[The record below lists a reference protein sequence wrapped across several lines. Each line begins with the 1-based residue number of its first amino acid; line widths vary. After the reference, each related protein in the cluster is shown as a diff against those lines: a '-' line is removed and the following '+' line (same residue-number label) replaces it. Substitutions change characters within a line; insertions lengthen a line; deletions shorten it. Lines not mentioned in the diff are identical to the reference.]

1 MSTKR
6 QSEPPRQA
14 AKNGRRSRGQVLVIF
29 AGAIF
34 LLMMLM
40 AVVIDVSWYWVN
52 SLRVQRAADAAALAG
67 AVMLPNRTSQAY
79 QLARA
84 EATRNG
90 YENGVDATVDPV
102 QDSFNKRRLNVTIH
116 TEIGTFFMRVLGIDR
131 IGVTRTAKAEFTL
144 PVPMG
149 SPQNYYGVGF
159 LRDGVTKTTTNTQTQ
174 FFDRQT
180 SDLPAAAATPSDGT
194 GWLASEGGTVN
205 QTKLVNDIA
214 TNNSEYDRTTVD
226 NRTQRFGNFGITF
239 PLQNSG
245 GVVETFDSIRGVEVA
260 FEDVRLSS
268 NCSSTSRLRAEL
280 SWNGG
285 ANWSGFDQ
293 SGGLNNNS
301 VDFTLGDNNTLDPWT
316 GHTWTA
322 ADFTNANFQVRL
334 TFDKGNSCSS
344 SIELRVD
351 QMRVIVHYRVKR
363 VTTTTTTTTDLEDV
377 PVVSPYGEILDPQ
390 KFWGGMQSQGAPNIQ
405 GDAYMTKYA
414 SRSGPTSNGVDGTD
428 PDARY
433 APDDYYSY
441 GVEMPPGTSGGEVW
455 IFDPGFCDASQRAG
469 TGEDWNIGSPNGY
482 GTPQPVSAFYT
493 LQDMGADPYS
503 TSDDGTVYSV
513 SSGNT
518 FRRQSLMDD
527 NVINELIANGEIPG
541 GYDNDRS
548 SAGDCG
554 NTSWHYDVNQWRSAN
569 PSTPRR
575 GWYLLGSGLTGGP
588 NGTTY
593 RLHAFST
600 DFGSP
605 NDQNNTTALNAFAI
619 YARSSGGSGAQPR
632 VYGLGAM
639 EAYVRLPQNQVSE
652 FYLAQIDSVHKG
664 KTMVIN
670 LWDPGD
676 TRPLRATLEILKP
689 TSSGYVPVTFDYSAF
704 RGTTDG
710 NAANCNSLRGTGV
723 SAVVTNPGGSA
734 NGTFNGCWLNIE
746 IPIPSDYSAPHPS
759 SDSVTTEGGWWK
771 IRYSMGPGSDYATDL
786 TTWQVS
792 IKGNPV
798 HLVVP

>member
-1 MSTKR
+1 MMM
-6 QSEPPRQA
+6 A
-14 AKNGRRSRGQVLVIF
+14 AI
-29 AGAIF
+29 
-34 LLMMLM
+34 
-40 AVVIDVSWYWVN
+40 VIDVSWYWVN

-67 AVMLPNRTSQAY
+67 AVMLPNEDRPATR
-79 QLARA
+79 LARK

-90 YENGVDATVDPV
+90 YTRGARAATWSIPAAGHHEPAPLERHDHRT
-102 QDSFNKRRLNVTIH
+102 DRH
-116 TEIGTFFMRVLGIDR
+116 VLHARPRHHR
-131 IGVTRTAKAEFTL
+131 INVTRTSKAEFTL

-159 LRDGVTKTTTNTQTQ
+159 LRDGVTKTVTNTSTQ

-180 SDLPAAAATPSDGT
+180 SDLPAASATPADGT
-194 GWLASEGGTVN
+194 GWLPSEGGTIT
-205 QTKLVNDIA
+205 QTKLVNDVA
-214 TNNSEYDRTTVD
+214 TNNSDYDRTTVD
-226 NRTQRFGNFGITF
+226 NRTQRYGNFGITF

-245 GVVETFDSIRGVEVA
+245 GVVETMDSIQGVEVA

-268 NCSSTSRLRAEL
+268 NCNSTSRLRAEL

-285 ANWSGFDQ
+285 GTWSGFAQ
-293 SGGLNNNS
+293 SNGLDNTS
-301 VDFTLGDNNTLDPWT
+301 DDFTLGDNNSLNPWS

-344 SIELRVD
+344 SLELRVD
-351 QMRVIVHYRVKR
+351 QMRVIVHYRIKR

-377 PVVSPYGEILDPQ
+377 PVVSPYGEVLDPQ

-405 GDAYMTKYA
+405 GDAYMTKYN
-414 SRSGPTSNGVDGTD
+414 SRSGTPNGVDGTD

-433 APDDYYSY
+433 DPNNYYSY
-441 GVEMPPGTSGGEVW
+441 GIEMPAGTTNGEVW
-455 IFDPGFCDASQRAG
+455 IFDPGFCDASSRAG

-482 GTPQPVSAFYT
+482 SSPQPVSAFYT

-503 TSDDGTVYSV
+503 TADDGQVYSV

-518 FRRQSLMDD
+518 FRRLSMIDT
-527 NVINELIANGEIPG
+527 NVVNELISNGEITSN
-541 GYDNDRS
+541 YDNDRS
-548 SAGDCG
+548 GAADCG
-554 NTSWHYDVNQWRSAN
+554 NTSSHYDVNQWRSSN
-569 PSTPRR
+569 PTTPRR
-575 GWYLLGSGLTGGP
+575 GWYQLGSGLTGGA
-588 NGTTY
+588 NGTIY
-593 RLHAFST
+593 RLHTFST

-605 NDQNNTTALNAFAI
+605 NDQNNTTALNSFAI
-619 YARSSGGSGAQPR
+619 YARASGGAGVQPR

-652 FYLAQIDSVHKG
+652 FYLAQIDEVHKG

-676 TRPLRATLEILKP
+676 TSPLRATLQILKP
-689 TSSGYVPVTFDYSAF
+689 TGTSYVPVDFDYSAF

-710 NAANCNSLRGTGV
+710 NAANCNSLRGTA
-723 SAVVTNPGGSA
+723 SSLVTNPGGSA
-734 NGTFNGCWLNIE
+734 GGTFNGCWLTIE
-746 IPIPSDYSAPHPS
+746 ITIPNDYTAPHPS
-759 SDSVTTEGGWWK
+759 SDGVTTEGGWWK

-798 HLVVP
+798 HLIVP